1 MATPKSLKP
10 ISADEAQALIAKHL
24 KAGTGAY
31 EYPDNVGDFVYKT
44 KQGMYLIRE
53 NFGGRYETGK
63 VSN

>member
-1 MATPKSLKP
+1 MATPKTLRP
-10 ISADEAQALIAKHL
+10 ISADKAQALIKKHT

-31 EYPDNVGDFVYKT
+31 EYPDNVGDFVYQT

-63 VSN
+63 VCN

>member
-1 MATPKSLKP
+1 MATPKTLRP
-10 ISADEAQALIAKHL
+10 ISADKAQALIEKHT

-31 EYPDNVGDFVYKT
+31 EYPDNVGDFVYQT

-63 VSN
+63 VCN

>member
-10 ISADEAQALIAKHL
+10 IPADEAQALIKKHL
-24 KAGTGAY
+24 KAGTGHY

-44 KQGMYLIRE
+44 KQGVYLIRE

-63 VSN
+63 ISD